1 MKTNG
6 WKILGAVLLAS
17 TLMARA
23 DGQLEPEK
31 AKAAPEKEKPAKKTA
46 AKPAKAAKKDAAG
59 PKAVAE
65 KPIVLVPGAAT
76 VSGNN
81 VNVRGKAGY
90 KGEVFTK
97 LNNGDAVTVVE
108 QVILQKPKP
117 GEPSQW
123 AKIAFPTN
131 AHVWVHSSYIDAN
144 KTVKPK
150 KLNVRTGAGE
160 NYSIVGTLE
169 QGTAVKEVSA
179 KNNWL
184 EIEAPSGVFAF
195 IAASYLQQAAT
206 GDTVPPVVSFAPPET
221 TTVPTNQEIASIT
234 TDTTGVI
241 ATNNPGAE
249 PAPTVIPDASTAPPP
264 PAIVE
269 EIEVPRFVSHEGV
282 VRGTVSIQAP
292 TKYGLYS
299 KENGKLINYLLS
311 PTPKLELSRYYGLH
325 IIVSGQ
331 EGLDERWKNTPV
343 LTIQKMNVIKD

>member
-31 AKAAPEKEKPAKKTA
+31 AKTAPASKPA
-46 AKPAKAAKKDAAG
+46 AKPAAKKEKATAA
-59 PKAVAE
+59 PKKAVIE
-65 KPIVLVPGAAT
+65 KPIVLVPGPAT
-76 VSGNN
+76 ISGNN

-97 LNNGDAVTVVE
+97 LNNGETVTVIE
-108 QVILQKPKP
+108 QVILQKPKA

-131 AHVWVHSSYIDAN
+131 AQVWVHSSYIDAN

-160 NYSIVGTLE
+160 NFSIVGTLE

-179 KNNWL
+179 KDNWSQ
-184 EIEAPSGVFAF
+184 IEAPATAFAYV
-195 IAASYLQQAAT
+195 AASYLQQTAT
-206 GDTVPPVVSFAPPET
+206 DATVPPVVVVAPPDT
-221 TTVPTNQEIASIT
+221 TNVPPTTEIASTT
-234 TDTTGVI
+234 TDSSGVI
-241 ATNNPGAE
+241 ATNIPGGE
-249 PAPTVIPDASTAPPP
+249 PSPIITPDPSTAQPP
-264 PAIVE
+264 PAVIE
-269 EIEVPRFVSHEGV
+269 EIEVPRFVSHEGI
-282 VRGTVSIQAP
+282 VRGSGSIQAP
-292 TKYGLYS
+292 SEFALYS
-299 KENGKLINYLLS
+299 KETGKTINYLYS
-311 PTPKLELSRYYGLH
+311 PTPQLEIGRYFGRR

-331 EGLDERWKNTPV
+331 EGLDKRWTNTPV
-343 LTIQKMNVIKD
+343 LTIQKIYVVE